1 MESVLRLLRTNTSLN
16 GETHNKNTQMFA
28 QGSLLPPGCLN
39 MLTNEGFCC
48 FAVTV
53 LYFAFS
59 ALTLLVWRQ
68 GVRESYASYID
79 AARGR
84 ALCNDMVSAR
94 LSVCLS
100 LLQRAAGL
108 LLWARRLGDRSI
120 ATAGNVAQQQMRAVS
135 CTPLM

>member
-1 MESVLRLLRTNTSLN
+1 M
-16 GETHNKNTQMFA
+16 
-28 QGSLLPPGCLN
+28 
-39 MLTNEGFCC
+39 
-48 FAVTV
+48 
-53 LYFAFS
+53 Y
-59 ALTLLVWRQ
+59 
-68 GVRESYASYID
+68 
-79 AARGR
+79 
-84 ALCNDMVSAR
+84 NDMVSAR

>member
-1 MESVLRLLRTNTSLN
+1 
-16 GETHNKNTQMFA
+16 MFA

-59 ALTLLVWRQ
+59 ALTLLVGRQ
-68 GVRESYASYID
+68 GVRESYARYID

-94 LSVCLS
+94 LSVPSTTCGGF
-100 LLQRAAGL
+100 AAVGP
-108 LLWARRLGDRSI
+108 AIRRSI
-120 ATAGNVAQQQMRAVS
+120 DCYSRQRRTAANASSVMYSADVG
-135 CTPLM
+135 C